1 LGDALGITTGDLAAP
16 NDELGSALKQGFCC
30 AWLVKETIFDSLRHG
45 TRRCKAKRSGKL
57 LPERLYFYLRRQWPE
72 ATPQQPL

>member
-45 TRRCKAKRSGKL
+45 TRLMQSKTLRLTVTGAFVL
-57 LPERLYFYLRRQWPE
+57 LFTSPM
-72 ATPQQPL
+72 A